1 MTSGGSGDTRVTD
14 PVESEPAEAASDDA
28 DLAYDTDDPDTQP
41 IAVRAAGA
49 EPDSAD
55 DPDTQP
61 IPVAAH
67 RSSSAVEGHHPD
79 DIAAAL
85 PDSEPR
91 PDSAGLSSG
100 SGLPWWNEPFPA
112 KPRPTRRRPAT
123 YIAAA
128 CAAVLAA
135 VESARGYCWHPTTI
149 STPTTTAQPHR
160 SSTSRCRRAEPPAEP
175 LAPQYPAGACAP
187 APPTGAA
194 IAMVICKTADHVSPA
209 SASYVLTRD
218 EPAMRATFDDIVH
231 HLTLQVCP
239 GRIQSPGPWRRNAT
253 PQQISGTLLCG
264 AQAGQPTMAW
274 TTDTDLLVSTI
285 HADAAGPTLD
295 QLYAWWS
302 AHS

>member
-14 PVESEPAEAASDDA
+14 PVESEPAEAAFDDA

-67 RSSSAVEGHHPD
+67 RSSAAVEGHHPD

-112 KPRPTRRRPAT
+112 KPLPTRRRPAT

-128 CAAVLAA
+128 GAAVLAA
-135 VESARGYCWHPTTI
+135 VGVGAWLLLAPNDNQHPTQPSAI
-149 STPTTTAQPHR
+149 GAQQ
-160 SSTSRCRRAEPPAEP
+160 SRCRRAEPPAEP
-175 LAPQYPAGACAP
+175 ARTAIPRWRLRAGATHRGRHRNGHLQDRRPRLAR
-187 APPTGAA
+187 
-194 IAMVICKTADHVSPA
+194 ISKLR
-209 SASYVLTRD
+209 SYPR
-218 EPAMRATFDDIVH
+218 
-231 HLTLQVCP
+231 
-239 GRIQSPGPWRRNAT
+239 
-253 PQQISGTLLCG
+253 
-264 AQAGQPTMAW
+264 
-274 TTDTDLLVSTI
+274 
-285 HADAAGPTLD
+285 
-295 QLYAWWS
+295 
-302 AHS
+302 